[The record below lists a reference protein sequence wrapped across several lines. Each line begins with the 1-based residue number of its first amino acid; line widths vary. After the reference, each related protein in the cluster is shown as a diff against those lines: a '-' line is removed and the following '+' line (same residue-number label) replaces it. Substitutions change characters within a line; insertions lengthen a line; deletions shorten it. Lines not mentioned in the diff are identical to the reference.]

1 MPHSLRVRLKRLN
14 SKGILRD
21 TDTDRLIKALDV
33 VDGLQ
38 NAIEEI
44 KDDVR
49 EEMEEDA
56 KWAGGLQYSLKIIR
70 KHTGVGNDC

>member
-14 SKGILRD
+14 CKDLLRD

-38 NAIEEI
+38 DVIAEI
-44 KDDVR
+44 KNMPCGVTSMKEIYVNR
-49 EEMEEDA
+49 DA
-56 KWAGGLQYSLKIIR
+56 VLDIIR
-70 KHTGVGNDC
+70 KHTGVET